1 MALIKDVVQPFVT
14 DLVHAIM
21 PLTPSPLGGG
31 FYNQVAAAFTT
42 TITVAQ
48 YSTYGSTSW
57 GYSRVNPV
65 MGSTDT
71 AQVVFNGENTRH
83 PSIRYVTSPY
93 GSPYLYVRYD
103 SGGGYPFD
111 NTDAWPQDWIDGI
124 TMDGVTYSQSDSNYQ
139 FTTGSG
145 STERYHAWLS
155 PSPAPFSASDVGDD
169 FVITWN
175 AGS

>member
-14 DLVHAIM
+14 DLVHAVM

-42 TITVAQ
+42 TITVAK
-48 YSTYGSTSW
+48 YNTYGSTTW
-57 GYSRVNPV
+57 GYSRANPA

-93 GSPYLYVRYD
+93 GSPVFYVRYD
-103 SGGGYPFD
+103 SGGGSPYD
-111 NTDAWPQDWIDGI
+111 NTAAWPQDWIDGI
-124 TMDGVTYSQSDSNYQ
+124 TMDGVVYSQSDANYG
-139 FTTGSG
+139 FFAGSTGS
-145 STERYHAWLS
+145 EVYHKWT
-155 PSPAPFSASDVGDD
+155 SPAAAPFVDADIGND
-169 FVITWN
+169 FVVTWN
-175 AGS
+175 VGS